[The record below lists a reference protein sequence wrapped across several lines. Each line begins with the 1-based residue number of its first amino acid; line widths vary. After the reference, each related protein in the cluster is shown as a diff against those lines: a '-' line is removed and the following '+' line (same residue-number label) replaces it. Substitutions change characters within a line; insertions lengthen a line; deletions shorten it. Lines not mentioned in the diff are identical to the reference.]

1 MARTTGSEGE
11 KTRSAI
17 DAAAKRLIARIGYE
31 AMSMRL
37 LADEVGVQAATF
49 YRYYPTKQDL
59 LFSLMRDHMAR
70 LLEAWDAESCEFR
83 APVERLSAFIR
94 FHIHYHV
101 ERRADV
107 HIGNMELRSLNPD
120 NRAVIVALRARYE
133 NGLREILDDGLDGR
147 CFVIDDI
154 ALMTR
159 AIIAMIT
166 GVNAWFRTDERL
178 SAAEVA
184 EKYVQM
190 GLRLVGANMI
200 DTAITGGRN
209 VSVGSKVRS
218 I

>member
-11 KTRSAI
+11 KTRTAI

-37 LADEVGVQAATF
+37 LAEAVGVQAATF
-49 YRYYPTKQDL
+49 YRYYPTKQEL
-59 LFSLMRDHMAR
+59 LFSLMRDHMVR
-70 LLEAWDAESCEFR
+70 LLDAWETESR
-83 APVERLSAFIR
+83 KAHTPLERLSAFIR

-101 ERRADV
+101 ERRDDV
-107 HIGNMELRSLNPD
+107 HIGNMELRSLNPE
-120 NRAVIVALRARYE
+120 NRAIIVALRARYE
-133 NGLREILDDGLDGR
+133 NGLREILDDGLDAHR
-147 CFVIDDI
+147 FVIDDI

-159 AIIAMIT
+159 AIIAMTT
-166 GVNAWFRTDERL
+166 GVNVWFRADDRL
-178 SAAEVA
+178 SVAEVA

-190 GLRLVGANMI
+190 GLRLVGAKKI